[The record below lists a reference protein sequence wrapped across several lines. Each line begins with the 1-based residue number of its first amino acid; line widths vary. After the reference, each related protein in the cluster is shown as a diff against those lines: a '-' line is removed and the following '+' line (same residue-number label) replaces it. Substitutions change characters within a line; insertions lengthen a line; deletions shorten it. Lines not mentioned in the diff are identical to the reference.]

1 MVEWAVVPTCL
12 KQKFRGL
19 TLPWDMAAYLHGGSA
34 GRWGVQGLDKCPEG
48 WGSSRLCE
56 GQSQSLSCEG
66 NRDELAPMTVL
77 LLLMPCSVGE
87 NTSWAGTGWG
97 EGTGPQKL
105 QIRRNVA

>member
-1 MVEWAVVPTCL
+1 M
-12 KQKFRGL
+12 
-19 TLPWDMAAYLHGGSA
+19 
-34 GRWGVQGLDKCPEG
+34 QGLGKCPEG

-66 NRDELAPMTVL
+66 NRNELAPKTVFL
-77 LLLMPCSVGE
+77 LLTLCSVGE

-105 QIRRNVA
+105 QIRRDVA